1 MQRITERI
9 TCENPGLTPIEL
21 WLEPSGMC
29 FSIPASGRLEITC
42 EGPLGGRIEI
52 ERHPE
57 GHLAVYSWPSAG
69 FTVFQNGVEIYNE
82 KGINPFPSLEKASLR
97 QVIEAL
103 FGDFDE
109 RRRMRSS

>member
-1 MQRITERI
+1 M
-9 TCENPGLTPIEL
+9 
-21 WLEPSGMC
+21 
-29 FSIPASGRLEITC
+29 
-42 EGPLGGRIEI
+42 
-52 ERHPE
+52 
-57 GHLAVYSWPSAG
+57 YSWPSAG